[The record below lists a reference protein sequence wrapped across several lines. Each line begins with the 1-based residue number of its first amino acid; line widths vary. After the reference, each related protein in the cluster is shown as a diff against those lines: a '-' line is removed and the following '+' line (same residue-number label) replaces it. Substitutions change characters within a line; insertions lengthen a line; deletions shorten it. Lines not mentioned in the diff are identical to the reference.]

1 MLDIDPFP
9 FLAALAT
16 DDTLF
21 VVVYS
26 ALLPVI
32 GMDLTE
38 MGVIRPVLAAS
49 KNGTEHGRA
58 TVIRPANGDHTH
70 GNGLCTH
77 AEVIA
82 SQASAREMEAF
93 GPERLQQ
100 MMEAAPGLGET
111 GEYFIDIFGPFDF
124 SDVAEK
130 LPTKTFSALAGAS
143 SNKTGLTKAS

>member
-70 GNGLCTH
+70 YLVLLNRSIGDRVLT
-77 AEVIA
+77 
-82 SQASAREMEAF
+82 
-93 GPERLQQ
+93 
-100 MMEAAPGLGET
+100 
-111 GEYFIDIFGPFDF
+111 
-124 SDVAEK
+124 
-130 LPTKTFSALAGAS
+130 S
-143 SNKTGLTKAS
+143 SS